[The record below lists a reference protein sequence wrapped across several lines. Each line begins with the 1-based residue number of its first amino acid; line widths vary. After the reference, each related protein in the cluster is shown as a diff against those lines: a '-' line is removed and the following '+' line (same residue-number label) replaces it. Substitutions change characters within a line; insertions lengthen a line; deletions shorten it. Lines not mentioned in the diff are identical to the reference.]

1 MVKISGIA
9 GGEKVI
15 PVGTDLIEIEEAGG
29 TSYYERLVNVINALA
44 AAGVMARITG
54 STFSTIQHMQDVF
67 HSTGITDG
75 GGITDDT
82 DGTIT
87 VAAGT
92 GLIRATD
99 SDVAEIVFTDWV
111 VEAGANV
118 ALIDNDMN
126 YLYVEYNAGSP
137 QVVATITPRTDT
149 NTNIKLGTVYRD
161 GTTLHI
167 TEGTS
172 IIVVDHAAKM
182 ELRLQGTMPFARVSG
197 GILSEIGTRNIAVTE
212 GSWWEGLLPFTT
224 PALDT
229 SVAGTFTYYYSNGA
243 GGFTAV
249 ASSTQID
256 NLQYDDDSG
265 TLVTLS
271 NNKYGVHWIYAAQDS
286 EYYAMYGTIDGT
298 LTEAQDA
305 GEPAS
310 LPPHFAESHARLIGK
325 IIILKSASTFQ
336 SVQSAFNQTFSLSAA
351 SDHGGLI
358 GLGDDDH
365 TQYMLADGSRIL
377 TDTLKITEQAA
388 AAADVAGNGQ
398 LWVKN
403 TTPNGLWFTDD
414 AGTDVQLGQ
423 SGGLA
428 NVVEDTTPQLGGNL
442 DGQGFDQ
449 TKMGTISMTE
459 QAAANPDVA
468 GDGQFWVK
476 TATPNELWFTDDA
489 GTDFQI
495 SGVEV
500 TGTSGQIVVYD
511 VSGILQS
518 VAMSGAVAI
527 DNVGATTVPITFD
540 IMFDINITGGVDK
553 YRIHTKT
560 KFAYTIDGING
571 CLLDIGTAT
580 VGAEINTTDVT
591 GMEVSATTT
600 EQTTED
606 TPTGADS
613 VAIGNN
619 VSIDVRA
626 VASSPTRLTGVLHCT
641 RILS

>member
-1 MVKISGIA
+1 MADTKI
-9 GGEKVI
+9 E
-15 PVGTDLIEIEEAGG
+15 DLTADVAPTGDDLVVTVNDPGG
-29 TSYYERLVNVINALA
+29 TPVNRKVTLTNLFDALA
-44 AAGVMARITG
+44 AAGAMARIAG

-67 HSTGITDG
+67 HSTGITDD

-92 GLIRATD
+92 GLIRATN
-99 SDVAEIVFTDWV
+99 SDVAEIVFTDWAA
-111 VEAGANV
+111 EAGANV
-118 ALIDNDMN
+118 ALVDNDMN
-126 YLYVEYNAGSP
+126 YIYVEYNAGSP

-149 NTNIKLGTVYRD
+149 NTNIKLGTVYRA

-167 TEGTS
+167 TDGTS

-182 ELRLQGTMPFARVSG
+182 ELRLQDTMPFARVSG
-197 GILSEIGTRNIAVTE
+197 GILSEIGTRNIAITA

-249 ASSTQID
+249 ASSTQI
-256 NLQYDDDSG
+256 NNTQYDDGSG
-265 TLVTLS
+265 TLATLS
-271 NNKYGVHWIYAAQDS
+271 NNKYGIHWIYAAQDS
-286 EYYAMYGTIDGT
+286 EYYAMYGVIDGT

-305 GEPAS
+305 GEPAN

-358 GLGDDDH
+358 GLGDVEDH
-365 TQYMLADGSRIL
+365 PGYLTLDGARIL

-398 LWVKN
+398 V
-403 TTPNGLWFTDD
+403 
-414 AGTDVQLGQ
+414 
-423 SGGLA
+423 
-428 NVVEDTTPQLGGNL
+428 
-442 DGQGFDQ
+442 
-449 TKMGTISMTE
+449 
-459 QAAANPDVA
+459 
-468 GDGQFWVK
+468 WVK
-476 TATPNELWFTDDA
+476 TGTPNELWFTDDA

-495 SGVEV
+495 SGIEV
-500 TGTSGQIVVYD
+500 TGTSGQILVYD
-511 VSGILQS
+511 VAGILQS

-527 DNVGATTVPITFD
+527 DNAGATTVPITFD
-540 IMFDINITGGVDK
+540 IMFDINITDGVGK

-571 CLLDIGTAT
+571 CDLDVGTAT

-613 VAIGNN
+613 VVVGNN